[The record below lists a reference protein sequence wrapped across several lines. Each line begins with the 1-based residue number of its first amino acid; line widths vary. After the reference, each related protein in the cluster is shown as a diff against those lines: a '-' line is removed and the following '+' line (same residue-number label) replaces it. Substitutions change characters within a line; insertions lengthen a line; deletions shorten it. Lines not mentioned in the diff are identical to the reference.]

1 MAQAW
6 LALGANL
13 GDPTAQVN
21 EALAR
26 LDALPEV
33 TLTARSPLLVTKAW
47 GKTEQPD
54 FVNMAAGIETTLSP
68 EALMAVCL
76 GIEAAMGRLRL
87 ERWGPR
93 VIDIDIIAYERLVRD
108 EAFLTLP
115 HPYAHERDFVLEPL
129 RLIAPQVAHW
139 LVERRR

>member
-115 HPYAHERDFVLEPL
+115 HPYA
-129 RLIAPQVAHW
+129 
-139 LVERRR
+139 